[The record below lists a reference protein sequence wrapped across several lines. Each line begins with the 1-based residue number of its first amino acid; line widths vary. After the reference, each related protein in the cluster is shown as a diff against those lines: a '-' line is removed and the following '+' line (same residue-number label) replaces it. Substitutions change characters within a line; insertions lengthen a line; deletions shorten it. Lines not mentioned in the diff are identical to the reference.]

1 MTEEH
6 RNWNPNAY
14 LMQLVQK
21 NPTITARNG
30 NKAPAEDIE
39 ITQSYVILGTIADTM
54 LRQMEGA
61 LNSVKG
67 EAAINSFWRNSATI
81 ASTSINYEK
90 LKVCYII
97 LLMAEETVD
106 EGLSGS
112 RKKPRVRGTQLFET
126 NRVERQEDEGEAQDI
141 PNNSSEEDDEN
152 DVGDIWK
159 S

>member
-39 ITQSYVILGTIADTM
+39 ITQSYVIPGTIAETM

-61 LNSVKG
+61 LKVRIGTKKN
-67 EAAINSFWRNSATI
+67 RR
-81 ASTSINYEK
+81 EK
-90 LKVCYII
+90 LI
-97 LLMAEETVD
+97 
-106 EGLSGS
+106 
-112 RKKPRVRGTQLFET
+112 KKFV
-126 NRVERQEDEGEAQDI
+126 
-141 PNNSSEEDDEN
+141 
-152 DVGDIWK
+152 
-159 S
+159 